1 MLASTHTP
9 GTLALVRNLISGRP
23 LTRNDVDIINSF
35 LCAGDA
41 TPLRLA
47 VWACYSGCGIGTAR
61 QVRFL
66 LDTLGYPRKGYT
78 SEEIAAMFRRAYE
91 RTDRH
96 GAWIDPTELSSSARE
111 VAGFEAKEEWRR
123 AAMRAFDAVRTRP
136 MESDE
141 QARAWSQVSAR
152 VMVLHLVG
160 VRVAEV
166 ENLEDVVRS
175 WLPVE
180 CRAAA

>member
-1 MLASTHTP
+1 
-9 GTLALVRNLISGRP
+9 
-23 LTRNDVDIINSF
+23 
-35 LCAGDA
+35 
-41 TPLRLA
+41 
-47 VWACYSGCGIGTAR
+47 
-61 QVRFL
+61 
-66 LDTLGYPRKGYT
+66 
-78 SEEIAAMFRRAYE
+78 MFRRAYE

>member
-1 MLASTHTP
+1 
-9 GTLALVRNLISGRP
+9 
-23 LTRNDVDIINSF
+23 
-35 LCAGDA
+35 
-41 TPLRLA
+41 
-47 VWACYSGCGIGTAR
+47 
-61 QVRFL
+61 
-66 LDTLGYPRKGYT
+66 
-78 SEEIAAMFRRAYE
+78 
-91 RTDRH
+91 
-96 GAWIDPTELSSSARE
+96 
-111 VAGFEAKEEWRR
+111 
-123 AAMRAFDAVRTRP
+123 

-166 ENLEDVVRS
+166 ENLEDVVRA